1 MMDKLVQDSLSLLR
15 RMVATP
21 SLSFEEAE
29 VCSLISATLDGWGVE
44 HRRIGDNIVAAN
56 LSGGEGAPV
65 LVMDAHMDTVPAAGS
80 YTRDPFDPGTDED
93 VIWGLGSNDD
103 GGSVVSMIAA
113 YRHFLDVKA
122 PVNLILNLSCEE
134 ERSGPDGSALIFG
147 PDGPFAKGELPTPDS
162 VIVGEPTGMK
172 AATSER
178 GLLVLDGEAVGVS
191 GHAAR
196 GEGVNALYIA
206 LEDIKAL
213 RDHTFVKHSPVM
225 GDVRL
230 TVTQINAGTAH
241 NVVPD
246 DCRFVVDVRPTD
258 KYDNAE
264 LAEELQALCKSRLTP
279 RNLKNKSSAT
289 QDGSPLLATVRK
301 LGIETF
307 SSPTTSDW
315 IRIHHDALKMGPGD
329 SSRSHKADEYILVS
343 EIEEAVAKYIEFIE
357 TYYGNT
363 VE

>member
-80 YTRDPFDPGTDED
+80 YTRDPFDPGTDDD

-113 YRHFLDVKA
+113 YRHFLDCKA

-147 PDGPFAKGELPTPDS
+147 PDGPFAKGELPAEGAFSLPVDLGA
-162 VIVGEPTGMK
+162 IIAAGGE
-172 AATSER
+172 
-178 GLLVLDGEAVGVS
+178 LYLLDGEAVGVS

-289 QDGSPLLATVRK
+289 QDGSPLLAAVRK

>member
-1 MMDKLVQDSLSLLR
+1 
-15 RMVATP
+15 
-21 SLSFEEAE
+21 
-29 VCSLISATLDGWGVE
+29 
-44 HRRIGDNIVAAN
+44 
-56 LSGGEGAPV
+56 
-65 LVMDAHMDTVPAAGS
+65 
-80 YTRDPFDPGTDED
+80 
-93 VIWGLGSNDD
+93 
-103 GGSVVSMIAA
+103 MIAA

-289 QDGSPLLATVRK
+289 QDGSPLLAAVRK

>member
-1 MMDKLVQDSLSLLR
+1 MMNKYVQDSLSLLR

-29 VCSLISATLDGWGVE
+29 VCSLISGTLDGWGVP
-44 HRRIGDNIVAAN
+44 HRRMGNNLVAAN
-56 LSGGEGAPV
+56 LSGGDGPV

-80 YTRDPFDPGTDED
+80 YTRDPFDPGMDED

-113 YRHFLDVKA
+113 YRHFLDNKA
-122 PVNLILNLSCEE
+122 PVNLILVLSCEE
-134 ERSGPDGSALIFG
+134 ERSGPDGSALVFG
-147 PDGPFAKGELPTPDS
+147 PEGPFAKGELPEPDA
-162 VIVGEPTGMK
+162 VLVGEPTGMK

-178 GLLVLDGEAVGVS
+178 GLLVLDGEATGVS

-206 LEDIKAL
+206 MEDIKAL

-258 KYDNAE
+258 RYDNAE
-264 LAEELQALCKSRLTP
+264 LADELQAICRSRLTP

-289 QDGSPLLATVRK
+289 RGDSPILAVLEK
-301 LGIETF
+301 LGIGTF

-315 IRIHHDALKMGPGD
+315 IRIPYDAVKMGPGE
-329 SSRSHKADEYILVS
+329 SSRSHKADEFIKVS
-343 EIEEAVAKYIEFIE
+343 EIEEAVAKYIDFID
-357 TYYGNT
+357 TYHGNT

>member
-162 VIVGEPTGMK
+162 VIVGEPTGMR

-225 GDVRL
+225 GECFTKVWSL
-230 TVTQINAGTAH
+230 S
-241 NVVPD
+241 
-246 DCRFVVDVRPTD
+246 
-258 KYDNAE
+258 
-264 LAEELQALCKSRLTP
+264 ALMSSRAMPARRT
-279 RNLKNKSSAT
+279 T
-289 QDGSPLLATVRK
+289 WC
-301 LGIETF
+301 
-307 SSPTTSDW
+307 PTTAASW
-315 IRIHHDALKMGPGD
+315 W
-329 SSRSHKADEYILVS
+329 
-343 EIEEAVAKYIEFIE
+343 
-357 TYYGNT
+357 T
-363 VE
+363 